1 MMAVSNNLE
10 SDALLMVELCCVDA
24 FDSSGQLGGSGKWF
38 VVLWSLR
45 ELLIELGE
53 ISPLI

>member
-10 SDALLMVELCCVDA
+10 SDALLMIELCCVDA

-38 VVLWSLR
+38 VVLWCLS
-45 ELLIELGE
+45 ELFIELGE